1 MHHDPQQT
9 GKQIK
14 QSGRNGKDAPAARAA
29 SANA

>member
-14 QSGRNGKDAPAARAA
+14 QSGRNGKDTRVPRAA